1 MSYIQTALSTLLLS
15 ARTCTFSSWCED
27 EGSVRSIRALEL
39 RFLLVVADEIFPY
52 PGVSYF
58 SMLPC
63 SKILIASLASY
74 KYIHPVDDSHDS
86 GDSREG
92 QEHLHHATEL
102 YVHVV

>member
-1 MSYIQTALSTLLLS
+1 M
-15 ARTCTFSSWCED
+15 
-27 EGSVRSIRALEL
+27 RSIRALEL
-39 RFLLVVADEIFPY
+39 RILLVVADEIFAY

-58 SMLPC
+58 SMIPC
-63 SKILIASLASY
+63 SKILITSLATGSY
-74 KYIHPVDDSHDS
+74 KYIHPADDSHDS